1 MDVTDKIRP
10 WMKECRLCP
19 RNCGADRMAGQKG
32 FCGTDTEI
40 MVARAALHM
49 WEEPCI
55 SGKEGSGAVFF
66 SRMFA
71 GMQFLSEQKN
81 IQGPEGKE
89 DYTGT
94 PGRTFFS
101 IAGAGGK

>member
-66 SRMFA
+66 PDVRWDAISVRT
-71 GMQFLSEQKN
+71 E
-81 IQGPEGKE
+81 E
-89 DYTGT
+89 Y
-94 PGRTFFS
+94 PGARGERRLHRNTW
-101 IAGAGGK
+101 

>member
-10 WMKECRLCP
+10 WMKECRPCP
-19 RNCGADRMAGQKG
+19 RNCGADRMAGQS
-32 FCGTDTEI
+32 
-40 MVARAALHM
+40 
-49 WEEPCI
+49 CI
-55 SGKEGSGAVFF
+55 FF
-66 SRMFA
+66 RMFA